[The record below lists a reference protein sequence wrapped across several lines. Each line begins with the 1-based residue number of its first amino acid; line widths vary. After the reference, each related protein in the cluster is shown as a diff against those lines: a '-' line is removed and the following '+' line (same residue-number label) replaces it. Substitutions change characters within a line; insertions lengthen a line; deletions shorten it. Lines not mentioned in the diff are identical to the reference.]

1 MIHNCNPSYMGGR
14 GRRIAVRGWPRQKHE
29 NLPEKEIKVT
39 QEEGRAGMDG
49 SIGSVCLTRAKL

>member
-1 MIHNCNPSYMGGR
+1 MGGR